1 MSPVT
6 AGALYAKSMGN
17 TIPKVVVTSSDQM
30 TYMASISYKKMDEKS
45 FRAANAQVKAG
56 LAGESAPT
64 LERAYE
70 CWVVASNGRYY
81 TGEFTELKDD
91 KTLMLKSPQGKDMKI
106 SMSQLTAGAQEYA
119 RLRAG
124 GGSEE
129 ESVTTEE
136 PEVEAWGSSKGGK
149 SMRATF
155 ISLDGEMITLKKEG
169 GKTITFKLSHLS
181 EESQQRAKE
190 LAAK

>member
-17 TIPKVVVTSSDQM
+17 IIPKVVVTSSDQM
-30 TYMASISYKKMDEKS
+30 TYMASISYKKMNEKS

-64 LERAYE
+64 LEDAYE
-70 CWVVASNGRYY
+70 CWLIASNGRYH

-91 KTLMLKSPQGKDMKI
+91 KLILKSPQGKNIKI
-106 SMSQLTAGAQEYA
+106 RMSKLTAGAQEYA

-124 GGSEE
+124 SGSEE

-169 GKTITFKLSHLS
+169 GKTITFKLSLLS

-190 LAAK
+190 LAGQ